1 VREGKPFL
9 ALAAA
14 ETLSLSGTRLSTIA
28 IPWLV
33 LSATG
38 SPVLTGLTAMMEMLP
53 YVLAKALGGPL
64 IDRIGAKRIAIIC
77 DTASVITVGLV
88 PLLDLFGM
96 LTVPV
101 LLPVVFAMGVL
112 RGPSDAAKQAMVP
125 DIAALAAVPLERV
138 TGTSSAIERLASTV
152 GAAGAGALIGLIGP
166 GQALLVNA
174 ATFAAAALAVATGTP
189 GMRRAP
195 DRSVAPSGKLPSY
208 LDDLREGWRFLRGD
222 AVLVSIVTMV
232 AITNLLDQA
241 YHAVLL
247 PVWTKNAGHGPELL
261 GAMFAAF
268 SGASIAGAVIAA
280 FIGERM
286 PRLIVYT
293 VAFLLTGFPR
303 FLVLAVDAPLG
314 SVFATLAIAG
324 FASGFLNPILSAV
337 IFERIPTPLTGRVT
351 AMNTA
356 LCFALIPFGG
366 LVGGA
371 LISTIGLGAAL
382 LLCGLAYLAATLSPL
397 ALKSFRGFDKAVASA
412 PRGPSLDLRIPRS
425 TDR

>member
-1 VREGKPFL
+1 MRRARPFL

-14 ETLSLSGTRLSTIA
+14 ETCSLSGTRLSTIA

-33 LSATG
+33 LSTTG
-38 SPVLTGLTAMMEMLP
+38 SPVLTGVTAMLEMLP
-53 YVLAKALGGPL
+53 YVVAKALGGPL
-64 IDRIGAKRIAIIC
+64 IDRVGAKRIAIIC
-77 DTASVITVGLV
+77 DTASVAVVGLV
-88 PLLDLFGM
+88 PLLDFFGLLGM
-96 LTVPV
+96 PV

-125 DIAALAAVPLERV
+125 DIARLANVPLERV
-138 TGTSSAIERLASTV
+138 TGVASAIERLASTA
-152 GAAGAGALIGLIGP
+152 GAAGAGALIGLIGS

-174 ATFAAAALAVATGTP
+174 ATFAAAALIVAVGIP
-189 GMRRAP
+189 GMRRTPELSAAP
-195 DRSVAPSGKLPSY
+195 GARPAERVSY

-222 AVLVSIVTMV
+222 AVLVSIVVMV

-247 PVWTKNAGHGPELL
+247 PVWTRDSGHGPELL

-268 SGASIAGAVIAA
+268 TGASIAGAAIAA
-280 FIGERM
+280 AIGERM
-286 PRLIVYT
+286 PRLMVYT

-303 FLVLAVDAPLG
+303 FLVVAMDAPLG
-314 SVFATLAIAG
+314 LVFTTLAIG
-324 FASGFLNPILSAV
+324 GSASGFLNPILSAV
-337 IFERIPTPLTGRVT
+337 IFERIPKPLTGRVI

-371 LISTIGLGAAL
+371 LVSTIGLAAAL
-382 LLCGLAYLAATLSPL
+382 LLTGFAYLVATLFPL
-397 ALKSFRGFDKAVASA
+397 ALKSFRGFDRAVADAGASVS
-412 PRGPSLDLRIPRS
+412 RR
-425 TDR
+425 

>member
-1 VREGKPFL
+1 M
-9 ALAAA
+9 ALAVA
-14 ETLSLSGTRLSTIA
+14 EMLSLSGTRLSTIA
-28 IPWLV
+28 IPWWV

-38 SPVLTGLTAMMEMLP
+38 SPMLTGLTAMMEMLP

-64 IDRIGAKRIAIIC
+64 IDRVGAKRIAIIC
-77 DTASVITVGLV
+77 DTASVVVVGLV
-88 PLLDLFGM
+88 PLLDFFGM

-101 LLPVVFAMGVL
+101 LLPLVFAMGVL

-125 DIAALAAVPLERV
+125 DIAALADVPLERV
-138 TGTSSAIERLASTV
+138 TGVSSAIERLASTA
-152 GAAGAGALIGLIGP
+152 GAAGAGALIGFIGP

-174 ATFAAAALAVATGTP
+174 ATFAAAALVVSLGITGMPRTP
-189 GMRRAP
+189 RRAA
-195 DRSVAPSGKLPSY
+195 APAAPPSKVSSY
-208 LDDLREGWRFLRGD
+208 LDDLHEGWRFLSGD
-222 AVLVSIVTMV
+222 AVLVSIVAMV
-232 AITNLLDQA
+232 ATTNLLDQA

-247 PVWTKNAGHGPELL
+247 PVWTRDAGHGPELL

-268 SGASIAGAVIAA
+268 SGASIAGAAIAA
-280 FIGERM
+280 VIGERM

-314 SVFATLAIAG
+314 SVFAMLAIAG

-337 IFERIPTPLTGRVT
+337 IFERIPRPLTGRVT

-371 LISTIGLGAAL
+371 LISTIGLAAAL
-382 LLCGLAYLAATLSPL
+382 FLTGVVYLAATLSPL
-397 ALKSFRGFDKAVASA
+397 APKSFRGFDKAVTES
-412 PRGPSLDLRIPRS
+412 
-425 TDR
+425 

>member
-1 VREGKPFL
+1 MKKGGPFL

-53 YVLAKALGGPL
+53 YVAAKALSGPL
-64 IDRIGAKRIAIIC
+64 IDRVGPKRIAVVC
-77 DTASVITVGLV
+77 DTASVAVVMLV
-88 PLLDLFGM
+88 PLLDWLDLLGM
-96 LTVPV
+96 PL

-125 DIAALAAVPLERV
+125 DIAELAAVPIERV
-138 TGTSSAIERLASTV
+138 TGVVGAIERLASTA

-166 GQALLVNA
+166 GQALVVNA
-174 ATFAAAALAVATGTP
+174 ITFAAAALIVGVGIPRLRSMSELRDAPEARP
-189 GMRRAP
+189 GGM
-195 DRSVAPSGKLPSY
+195 SSY
-208 LDDLREGWRFLRGD
+208 LGDLREGWRFLRGD
-222 AVLVSIVTMV
+222 AVLVSIVIMV
-232 AITNLLDQA
+232 ATTNLLDQA

-247 PVWTKNAGHGPELL
+247 PVWTQSSGHGPELL
-261 GAMFAAF
+261 GAMFSAF
-268 SGASIAGAVIAA
+268 TGASIAGAAIAA
-280 FIGERM
+280 AIGERM
-286 PRLIVYT
+286 PRLMVYT

-303 FLVLAVDAPLG
+303 FLVIALDAPL
-314 SVFATLAIAG
+314 SLIFLTLTIAG

-337 IFERIPTPLTGRVT
+337 IFERIPKPLTGRVT
-351 AMNTA
+351 AMNAA

-371 LISTIGLGAAL
+371 LISMIGLAAAL
-382 LLCGLAYLAATLSPL
+382 SLTGLAYLAATLFPL
-397 ALKSFRGFDKAVASA
+397 ALKSFRGFDKPITQS
-412 PRGPSLDLRIPRS
+412 
-425 TDR
+425 

>member
-1 VREGKPFL
+1 MRKGGPFL

-53 YVLAKALGGPL
+53 YVAAKALSGPL
-64 IDRIGAKRIAIIC
+64 IDRVGPKRIAVVC
-77 DTASVITVGLV
+77 DTASVAVVMLV
-88 PLLDLFGM
+88 PLLDWLGLLDM
-96 LTVPV
+96 SL

-125 DIAALAAVPLERV
+125 DIAELAAVPLERV
-138 TGTSSAIERLASTV
+138 TGLVGAIERLASTA

-166 GQALLVNA
+166 GQALVVNA
-174 ATFAAAALAVATGTP
+174 VTFAAAALIVGVGIP
-189 GMRRAP
+189 GLRRVPELRCMPGARP
-195 DRSVAPSGKLPSY
+195 GGMSSY
-208 LDDLREGWRFLRGD
+208 LGDLREGWRFLRGD
-222 AVLVSIVTMV
+222 AVLVSIVIMV
-232 AITNLLDQA
+232 ATTNLLDQA

-247 PVWTKNAGHGPELL
+247 PVWTRSSGHGPELL
-261 GAMFAAF
+261 GAMFSAF
-268 SGASIAGAVIAA
+268 TGASIAGAAIAA
-280 FIGERM
+280 AIGERM
-286 PRLIVYT
+286 PRLMVYT

-303 FLVLAVDAPLG
+303 FLVIALDAPLPII
-314 SVFATLAIAG
+314 FLTLAIAG

-337 IFERIPTPLTGRVT
+337 IFERIPKPLTGRVT
-351 AMNTA
+351 AMNAA

-371 LISTIGLGAAL
+371 LISTIGLAAAL
-382 LLCGLAYLAATLSPL
+382 SLTGLAYLAATLFPL
-397 ALKSFRGFDKAVASA
+397 ALKSFRGFDK
-412 PRGPSLDLRIPRS
+412 PI
-425 TDR
+425 TQT